1 MPGGYFILGLDNNKD
16 LKLTNKNKQ
25 LFTKFTYKIQHE
37 TGNNNEIGEILINE
51 TFKDEEGKVRKQ
63 QHQLFMNSSKNIIN
77 YAKELG
83 FIVNG
88 EFTLTPVNYNT
99 KAIYILYKPE

>member
-1 MPGGYFILGLDNNKD
+1 
-16 LKLTNKNKQ
+16 
-25 LFTKFTYKIQHE
+25 
-37 TGNNNEIGEILINE
+37 
-51 TFKDEEGKVRKQ
+51 
-63 QHQLFMNSSKNIIN
+63 MNSSKNIIN

-99 KAIYILYKPE
+99 KQFIFYINQNKI